1 MGRLLLSQSQVS
13 VLITTVIISLI
24 TLALFLS
31 GYTLQQHTI
40 ANLRTFLRPLH
51 PTSQH
56 PTFSQSPSAE
66 GAPDWTRLAH
76 LQHPRTHFEVC
87 SSIQI
92 FADLH
97 RLRSPARRILVFP
110 RSWAREGKGGDFE
123 LEISRRVM
131 RRGARRFGV
140 ELRPVEDED
149 DGAWMEDL
157 EKVMMLRSPGIV
169 VDAASLDEV
178 LAYGDLEN
186 GTASIAEG
194 AGVVAD
200 DLTLVSR
207 SAASENASAA
217 LPNTLVRSIGGLHDF
232 SKGSFNGTAWL
243 EDTAYIRFSDPLLP
257 GPEYDAPWSMKFA
270 ARPRNKDA
278 DWTWTKLYGD
288 FAQRRLEVCG
298 LELEEWRE

>member
-1 MGRLLLSQSQVS
+1 MGRILLSQSQVS
-13 VLITTVIISLI
+13 VLLTTVIISLV
-24 TLALFLS
+24 TFALFLS

-40 ANLRTFLRPLH
+40 ANLRTSLRPLH
-51 PTSQH
+51 PTAHS
-56 PTFSQSPSAE
+56 PTQQPIIADNT
-66 GAPDWTRLAH
+66 PDWTRLAH

-149 DGAWMEDL
+149 DGSWMGDL
-157 EKVMMLRSPGIV
+157 ERVMILRSPGIV
-169 VDAASLDEV
+169 VDAARLDEA
-178 LAYGDLEN
+178 LACGDLKN
-186 GTASIAEG
+186 GTATISEG

-207 SAASENASAA
+207 SAASENAS
-217 LPNTLVRSIGGLHDF
+217 LPLQNLLVRSIGGLHEI
-232 SKGSFNGTAWL
+232 SKGSFNATAWL

-298 LELEEWRE
+298 LGLEEWRE